1 MEIYKKEVSSG
12 RNSTI
17 TETKIYLADG
27 WWIVQMM
34 VRPSRANSCKTII
47 TVMMKMMKMAD

>member
-1 MEIYKKEVSSG
+1 MEIYKKEVSRG

-47 TVMMKMMKMAD
+47 MVMMKMAD